1 METNAKQ
8 LQIIKDLND
17 NRNKLSALFSLY
29 NTSLLS
35 AEENRVMLVS
45 YYEKMVDF
53 KNDLSAICK
62 TLAETKKSERANIV
76 AKQRSKINRV
86 SLEAKEI
93 NVSFDDSCTKYRKA
107 LQECGNLKTEYKHT
121 VSDLCKEFKST
132 VDEST
137 PSIVIKGYKQ
147 QVKIIK
153 AILDRIEVMIS
164 DYNVKKNKVEEDNLR
179 FNELTNSVN
188 SLITQLKTIA

>member
-62 TLAETKKSERANIV
+62 TLAETKKSERASIV
-76 AKQRSKINRV
+76 AKQKSKINRV
-86 SLEAKEI
+86 SSEAKEI
-93 NVSFDDSCTKYRKA
+93 NSSFDDSCTKYRKA
-107 LQECGNLKTEYKHT
+107 LQECGSLPCVPPRTMLHCN
-121 VSDLCKEFKST
+121 VS
-132 VDEST
+132 
-137 PSIVIKGYKQ
+137 PYQ
-147 QVKIIK
+147 
-153 AILDRIEVMIS
+153 
-164 DYNVKKNKVEEDNLR
+164 
-179 FNELTNSVN
+179 
-188 SLITQLKTIA
+188 